1 MTAATST
8 AAVLTPMANPTVE
21 AELRRLLPRDF
32 AWVTGRLVSAEPDP
46 LKRLVAYAEGLA
58 SSLAQFDTMPLAA
71 VAFACTGS
79 SYLID
84 RAREEAI
91 AAALPLPVVW
101 AASAVRDRLARIGAR
116 RIALVSPYPPELH
129 AAGLAYWTEAG
140 VAVIHDARVEI
151 GSPDTR
157 AIYALRPEQAA
168 GALAEA
174 RAANPDAILLA
185 GTGMATV
192 DLLAPDGSPPVISSN
207 LCLAE
212 ALVRLVRSGD
222 LP

>member
-1 MTAATST
+1 MSNRTPT

-21 AELRRLLPRDF
+21 AEFRHLLPSDF

-58 SSLAQFDTMPLAA
+58 GSLAQFDAMPLAA
-71 VAFACTGS
+71 VAFACTGT

-84 RAREEAI
+84 QAREDAI

-101 AASAVRDRLARIGAR
+101 AASAVRDRLARIGVR
-116 RIALVSPYPPELH
+116 RIALISPYPPALH
-129 AAGLAYWTEAG
+129 AAGLAYWAGAG
-140 VAVIHDARVEI
+140 VAIIHHARVEI
-151 GSPDTR
+151 GSHDTR

-174 RAANPDAILLA
+174 RAANPDAILLS
-185 GTGMATV
+185 GTGMATL
-192 DLLAPDGSPPVISSN
+192 DLLAPHGSPPVISSN
-207 LCLAE
+207 LCLAD

-222 LP
+222 LS